1 MNKDTETIKKQEPIS
16 KAEYR
21 EGADGIL
28 YPIIAPDENQE
39 LDKIPEGIFAAE
51 AVKYLVQNHPKR
63 VQELKIQGTWFSTI
77 YQIDNQALEMMDKI
91 QQELKKVH
99 PAPQT
104 ENFTELASYNNWI
117 RETAQEI
124 VMKEVVRV
132 PR

>member
-1 MNKDTETIKKQEPIS
+1 MIS
-16 KAEYR
+16 
-21 EGADGIL
+21 
-28 YPIIAPDENQE
+28 PDENRE

-51 AVKYLVQNHPKR
+51 AVKYLVQNYPKR

-77 YQIDNQALEMMDKI
+77 YQIDNQALEMMDKV
-91 QQELKKVH
+91 QQELKKKH
-99 PAPQT
+99 PIPQT
-104 ENFTELASYNNWI
+104 EDFTELARYNNWI